1 MMINKKLIGMVGE
14 SRRYIAANVAFQWCA
29 LGANLVLIG
38 SICRLLERL
47 YRGTVLAEDLTL
59 TAGVVLGAVAV
70 RFGCAI
76 GAARMSYLSSRAV
89 KRVLREKI
97 YQKLLRLGAGYK
109 QHVQTSEVVQVAV
122 EGVDQ
127 LETYFGAYL
136 PQFFYAMLAPLTL
149 FAALSFVNLPSAL
162 LLLVC
167 VPLIPA
173 AIAAVQTWAK
183 KLLSKYWNQYTA
195 LGDTFLENLQGLTTL
210 KVYQADAFKNEEM
223 NRESEKFRRITMKVL
238 TMQLNSITIM
248 DLIAYGGAAAGMILA
263 VSQFRAGRVGLGGCL
278 AILLLAADFFLP
290 MRLLGSFFHIAMNG
304 MAASDKIFRL
314 LELPEPDRE
323 GKPMPADC
331 TIRCSGLHF
340 GYEPGREILRGVD
353 LLCPAGSFTALVG
366 ESGCGK
372 STLASLLMGRSRG
385 YTGQITVGGLS
396 LDKIAE
402 ASLLQNFTYVSHQS
416 YLFQGTVRENLRM
429 GCPDADDSA
438 LWAVLERVRL
448 ADFLRSEQG
457 LDTLLT
463 EKASNLSG
471 GQCQRLALARALL
484 HDSPVYLFDEA
495 TSNIDVESE
504 NVIMAEIRALAR
516 TKTVLLISHRLAN
529 VADADQIYVLAGGRV
544 AEHGSHP
551 ELLARGGAYARLW
564 NAQQALENYRKEAA
578 V

>member
-195 LGDTFLENLQGLTTL
+195 LGDTFLENLQEIG
-210 KVYQADAFKNEEM
+210 
-223 NRESEKFRRITMKVL
+223 
-238 TMQLNSITIM
+238 
-248 DLIAYGGAAAGMILA
+248 
-263 VSQFRAGRVGLGGCL
+263 RASCR
-278 AILLLAADFFLP
+278 
-290 MRLLGSFFHIAMNG
+290 
-304 MAASDKIFRL
+304 
-314 LELPEPDRE
+314 
-323 GKPMPADC
+323 
-331 TIRCSGLHF
+331 
-340 GYEPGREILRGVD
+340 
-353 LLCPAGSFTALVG
+353 
-366 ESGCGK
+366 
-372 STLASLLMGRSRG
+372 
-385 YTGQITVGGLS
+385 
-396 LDKIAE
+396 
-402 ASLLQNFTYVSHQS
+402 
-416 YLFQGTVRENLRM
+416 
-429 GCPDADDSA
+429 
-438 LWAVLERVRL
+438 ERV
-448 ADFLRSEQG
+448 
-457 LDTLLT
+457 
-463 EKASNLSG
+463 
-471 GQCQRLALARALL
+471 
-484 HDSPVYLFDEA
+484 
-495 TSNIDVESE
+495 
-504 NVIMAEIRALAR
+504 
-516 TKTVLLISHRLAN
+516 
-529 VADADQIYVLAGGRV
+529 
-544 AEHGSHP
+544 
-551 ELLARGGAYARLW
+551 
-564 NAQQALENYRKEAA
+564 
-578 V
+578 